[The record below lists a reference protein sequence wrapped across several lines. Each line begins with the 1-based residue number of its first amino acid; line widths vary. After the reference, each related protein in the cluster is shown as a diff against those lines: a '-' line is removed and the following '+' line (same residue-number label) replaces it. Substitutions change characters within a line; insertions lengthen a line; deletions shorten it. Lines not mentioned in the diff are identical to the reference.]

1 MQAIIDAA
9 RDMES
14 VLVADRRHLH
24 ANPEIGH
31 DLPDTVAYVTGR
43 LQAMG
48 IEARETGNSG
58 IVACLGKPGRTLL
71 LRADMDA
78 LSMWEQTDLPFRSL
92 NGFGHGCGH
101 DLHTAM
107 LLGAAAILKRQE
119 GELEGTVKLMFE
131 PAEELGTGARAMMDA
146 GLMDDPKVDAA
157 LALHVAS
164 YLNPGVVVLASG
176 TVFASH
182 DGFDV
187 TIQGQGGHSSMPSV
201 LVDPLRIANTIHM
214 ILNCLV
220 EKWVDPFETAVL
232 NIGTLGGG
240 TANNIIPD
248 TAVLAGGLRC
258 YNKETRDRLVPK
270 VYEIIAAVT
279 RLLGG
284 TCTMETT
291 YVPILSNDAGLGRS
305 LQPSIREVVG
315 AEQFYLYER
324 ALPGT
329 EDFAFIAQQ
338 VPALFLTLGAGSVD
352 GYPHHNPNVLF
363 DERALATG
371 AALYANCAF
380 EWLRLS
386 RTP

>member
-1 MQAIIDAA
+1 
-9 RDMES
+9 
-14 VLVADRRHLH
+14 
-24 ANPEIGH
+24 
-31 DLPDTVAYVTGR
+31 
-43 LQAMG
+43 
-48 IEARETGNSG
+48 
-58 IVACLGKPGRTLL
+58 
-71 LRADMDA
+71 
-78 LSMWEQTDLPFRSL
+78 
-92 NGFGHGCGH
+92 
-101 DLHTAM
+101 
-107 LLGAAAILKRQE
+107 
-119 GELEGTVKLMFE
+119 
-131 PAEELGTGARAMMDA
+131 
-146 GLMDDPKVDAA
+146 
-157 LALHVAS
+157 
-164 YLNPGVVVLASG
+164 
-176 TVFASH
+176 
-182 DGFDV
+182 
-187 TIQGQGGHSSMPSV
+187 
-201 LVDPLRIANTIHM
+201 M

-380 EWLRLS
+380 EWLRQS